1 MKIENCA
8 HKEKNPEKFHL
19 AWQDFRL
26 SPMAGNLQLIFY
38 RNTKG
43 EIWSQLLL
51 NEKTGKLPKDSE
63 NTPLYRW
70 EVVKA
75 FWQNML

>member
-8 HKEKNPEKFHL
+8 LREKDAEKYHL

-38 RNTKG
+38 RNSKE
-43 EIWSQLLL
+43 EIWVKALL
-51 NEKTGKLPKDSE
+51 NEKPVKLPVDSE
-63 NTPLYRW
+63 HAPYYRW

-75 FWQNML
+75 YWLNLL